1 MVRVRDREKLVMER
15 PDFWRQL
22 DIFSPTKFKT
32 PITIIGAGATGS
44 YITMLLAKM
53 GCQDIT
59 VYDDDV
65 VETHNLPNQVFRLK
79 DVGSKKVDALAEMV
93 LDATGVKINPVPEKF
108 TEGPLKG
115 IVFVL
120 TDTMKSRKQIW
131 DKSISWQLGVELL
144 IETRMEAEGGRIYVI
159 KPTIPSQVEAYEK
172 TLYSDEESAES
183 ACTRRAIAP
192 TVDTI
197 AGMAVFSMLNH
208 VNNKPYPSEVIIS
221 LSPMLILSK
230 KF

>member
-1 MVRVRDREKLVMER
+1 MEGKGQE

-32 PITIIGAGATGS
+32 PITVIGAGATGS

-59 VYDDDV
+59 VYDDDE
-65 VETHNLPNQVFRLK
+65 VETHNLPNQIFRIK
-79 DVGSKKVDALAEMV
+79 DIGAKKVDALADMV
-93 LDATGVKINPVPEKF
+93 LDATGVKIKAIPKKF
-108 TEGPLKG
+108 TGGPLKG
-115 IVFVL
+115 IAFVL

-131 DKSISWQLGVELL
+131 DKSIKYQLSVDLL
-144 IETRMEAEGGRIYVI
+144 LETRMEAEGGRIYAI
-159 KPTIPSQVEAYEK
+159 KPTIPAQVEAYEK
-172 TLYSDEESAES
+172 TLYSDEEATES
-183 ACTRRAIAP
+183 VCTRRAIAP

-197 AGMAVFSMLNH
+197 AGMAVFSMLNF
-208 VNNKPYPSEVIIS
+208 VNNKPFPNEVILS
-221 LSPMLILSK
+221 LSPMLIISK